1 MPSKKRK
8 SKRPR
13 AAREDPEPSI
23 SLSDEDPLPVVDLIS
38 LDEPEPQ
45 VELGDFTVVWRYLE
59 SRSSGVPPLNSPAN
73 TETTPASRK
82 QLFKNSIVFD
92 DEIVVNGRSKGDFN
106 NTTALEPGM
115 GSSEEIATSDPVKIN
130 SRKQRKNKLTAMY
143 SSAEDD
149 GDETSWYPS
158 SFEDARLSLSSFRR
172 KSFLS
177 IPPTFSSPNLPS
189 RPTTITPAAPSA
201 ADRQR
206 ILIQK
211 LISKY
216 PDEVD
221 RILGQP
227 AGPMYL
233 SNLSDLASRELHI
246 FVDNSN
252 ILIGFYEAYKSKHT
266 ITDPFFRAP
275 KFDFHAFTTILER
288 GRPVSRKFL
297 AGSNP
302 LVQPVALAQHLG
314 YQVSILERVVDTNT
328 NRVESTSSP
337 YMSDSATRTPQ
348 RERKREQAVDE
359 ILHLKILERLLDVST
374 PGIIV
379 LATGDAAPA
388 EFSPDGGF
396 LKCIQR
402 ALKRGWD
409 VELVCWRKSMSRL
422 WREKTFRVESGE
434 KFRVIELDDF
444 VDELVLE

>member
-1 MPSKKRK
+1 MPSRKRK
-8 SKRPR
+8 SKKRR
-13 AAREDPEPSI
+13 AALQDPEPSI
-23 SLSDEDPLPVVDLIS
+23 SLSDEDPPPAVDLIS

-45 VELGDFTVVWRYLE
+45 VELGDFSAVWRYLE
-59 SRSSGVPPLNSPAN
+59 SRSRGVPPLNSAAN
-73 TETTPASRK
+73 TEPTPASRK
-82 QLFKNSIVFD
+82 QLLQKSIAFD
-92 DEIVVNGRSKGDFN
+92 DEIVVNGRSKGDSDN
-106 NTTALEPGM
+106 ATALEPGT
-115 GSSEEIATSDPVKIN
+115 GTSEEIATSDPVKIN
-130 SRKQRKNKLTAMY
+130 SRKQRKKY

-158 SFEDARLSLSSFRR
+158 SFEDARQSLSSFRR
-172 KSFLS
+172 KSFHS

-189 RPTTITPAAPSA
+189 RPTTIPPAAPSA
-201 ADRQR
+201 ADRRR

-211 LISKY
+211 LISTH

-252 ILIGFYEAYKSKHT
+252 ILIGFYKAYKSKHK
-266 ITDPFFRAP
+266 ITDLFFRTP
-275 KFDFHAFTTILER
+275 KFDFHAFSMILER

-328 NRVESTSSP
+328 ERIISTSSP
-337 YMSDSATRTPQ
+337 YLSDSATRPPQ

-359 ILHLKILERLLDVST
+359 ILHLKILESLLDVPT

-422 WREKTFRVESGE
+422 WREKAFRVESGE
-434 KFRVIELDDF
+434 KFRIIELDDF